1 MGTASALAFL
11 EASLDLHLNSIGNPK
26 DCEHETAKFLGDTN
40 TYLALNAWHAW
51 QMMSQDPSQ
60 QN

>member
-1 MGTASALAFL
+1 
-11 EASLDLHLNSIGNPK
+11 LDLHLNSIGNPK

-40 TYLALNAWHAW
+40 TYPALNAWHAW
-51 QMMSQDPSQ
+51 QMISQDPSQ